1 MIPPADAGREIVT
14 GVLGTAIAASEPGP
28 VLATVE
34 TFAVLLAIAAIV
46 ALAAQRIKLPYAV
59 ALVLVGL
66 AVAIFDPQAGF
77 EISPDIV
84 LAVLLPGLVFEAAY
98 QIDVRELRRSFG
110 WVVVLAAPGVVVSAA
125 IVAIVL
131 HLAAGLPLDVAF
143 VVGAIVSATDPVAVV
158 AIFRRLRSPARLS
171 TLVEAESLFNDG
183 TAIVVFTIAL
193 AAIGGGLTP
202 VDGILAF
209 VATVLISIAIG
220 VVAGLMASFVISRV
234 DDHLIELTISVL
246 LAYGTYLIADRFEE
260 SGVIATVVAGVTLG
274 SLGRQFGMSERTR
287 ESIDLVW
294 EFIAFVLNALTFLLI
309 GVSVTVTDVG
319 SALPAIAWG
328 VGRGARGT
336 GGRGLRPAGHP
347 RPTPAHEGRR
357 PGHPRA
363 LAARPLLGR
372 PPWRGCR
379 RARALATGGLPAA
392 RRWSRALSSGSCCS
406 RWSSRAPPQSWW
418 SDARAPTRRRP
429 RRQPDPGTLPRDGPR
444 PGAETPL
451 PGGAV
456 ESRCASAGGP
466 LGARPECSCP
476 VAASSS
482 MPPTAS
488 SQRRSANRA
497 VGRSICRQRR
507 AGAWSRSHS
516 RRRRW
521 PCSRSG
527 LPT

>member
-1 MIPPADAGREIVT
+1 LILPADAGREIVT

-131 HLAAGLPLDVAF
+131 NLAAGLPLDVAF

-193 AAIGGGLTP
+193 AAIGGGLAP
-202 VDGILAF
+202 VDGIVAF

-328 VGRGARGT
+328 VGAVLV
-336 GGRGLRPAGHP
+336 GRAVVVYG
-347 RPTPAHEGRR
+347 
-357 PGHPRA
+357 
-363 LAARPLLGR
+363 LLGI
-372 PPWRGCR
+372 P
-379 RARALATGGLPAA
+379 ARLLHT
-392 RRWSRALSSGSCCS
+392 
-406 RWSSRAPPQSWW
+406 
-418 SDARAPTRRRP
+418 
-429 RRQPDPGTLPRDGPR
+429 
-444 PGAETPL
+444 
-451 PGGAV
+451 
-456 ESRCASAGGP
+456 
-466 LGARPECSCP
+466 
-476 VAASSS
+476 
-482 MPPTAS
+482 
-488 SQRRSANRA
+488 
-497 VGRSICRQRR
+497 R
-507 AGAWSRSHS
+507 AGARAIPVPWLHVLFWAGLRGAVAVALALSLPADFPQRGLVQGIVFGIVLFTLVVQGSTAELVV
-516 RRRRW
+516 R
-521 PCSRSG
+521 RSG
-527 LPT
+527 ANAEAAAEAA

>member
-1 MIPPADAGREIVT
+1 LIPPADAGREIVT

-28 VLATVE
+28 VVATVE

-66 AVAIFDPQAGF
+66 AVAIFDPQPGF

-131 HLAAGLPLDVAF
+131 NLAAGLPLDVAF

-158 AIFRRLRSPARLS
+158 AIFRRLHSPARLS

-193 AAIGGGLTP
+193 AAIGGGLAP

-234 DDHLIELTISVL
+234 DDHLIELTISLL

-274 SLGRQFGMSERTR
+274 SLGRQFRMSERTR

-328 VGRGARGT
+328 VGAVLV
-336 GGRGLRPAGHP
+336 GRAVVVYG
-347 RPTPAHEGRR
+347 
-357 PGHPRA
+357 
-363 LAARPLLGR
+363 LLGI
-372 PPWRGCR
+372 P
-379 RARALATGGLPAA
+379 ARLLHT
-392 RRWSRALSSGSCCS
+392 
-406 RWSSRAPPQSWW
+406 
-418 SDARAPTRRRP
+418 
-429 RRQPDPGTLPRDGPR
+429 
-444 PGAETPL
+444 
-451 PGGAV
+451 
-456 ESRCASAGGP
+456 
-466 LGARPECSCP
+466 
-476 VAASSS
+476 
-482 MPPTAS
+482 
-488 SQRRSANRA
+488 
-497 VGRSICRQRR
+497 R
-507 AGAWSRSHS
+507 AGARAIPVPWLHVLFWAGLRGAVAVALALSLPADFPQRGLVQGIVFGIVLFTLVVQGSTAELVV
-516 RRRRW
+516 R
-521 PCSRSG
+521 RSG
-527 LPT
+527 ANAEAAAEAA